1 MFKVMYRVNPNYS
14 ERNVE
19 TVTFDDDIQ
28 VTEYPEHKL
37 PFLALPSDCPDDAP
51 SICIMNDVY
60 DLFNQ
65 QRIQALGS
73 GVVDYVKSMM
83 PAPSP
88 ISDDM
93 SKMSD
98 DQILDAI
105 KPRSVQSPSELR
117 SWIKY
122 NGERINEAINNK
134 LAADKAAADKAAAE
148 KAAVVEPSKTD

>member
-1 MFKVMYRVNPNYS
+1 MYKVNPNYS
-14 ERNVE
+14 DRIVE
-19 TVTFDDDIQ
+19 TISFDDDIQ

-37 PFLALPSDCPDDAP
+37 PFLVLPSDCPDDNP
-51 SICIMNDVY
+51 SVCIMNDVY

-83 PAPSP
+83 PSHSSLA
-88 ISDDM
+88 DDM

-98 DQILDAI
+98 DEILDSI

-122 NGERINEAINNK
+122 NGDRIKEAIDSKISEMNHSS
-134 LAADKAAADKAAAE
+134 E
-148 KAAVVEPSKTD
+148 SSPEPSSESSPKAD

>member
-1 MFKVMYRVNPNYS
+1 MYKTNPNYS
-14 ERNVE
+14 ERIVD
-19 TVTFDDDIQ
+19 TVMFDSDIQ

-37 PFLALPSDCPDDAP
+37 PFLTLPSDCPDDAP
-51 SICIMNDVY
+51 SICIVNDVY

-98 DQILDAI
+98 DEILDAI
-105 KPRSVQSPSELR
+105 KPRSVQSPSEIR

-134 LAADKAAADKAAAE
+134 LLEEKAAAE
-148 KAAVVEPSKTD
+148 KAAADNPAPSVEPSTSE